1 MSSST
6 IALAP
11 VAKNVMVYRN
21 GDSFFHG
28 RKFVVN
34 QRQFLTFEAFLNEVT
49 STIHAS
55 VAVRNIYT
63 PRQGH
68 RVTELEELQNGC
80 PYVAFWGWVSPLT
93 PPAAPGG
100 SLSPGQF
107 TMAQGPGHHRQC
119 SGVEQRLPAHSTVF
133 RNGDLLSPPFR
144 LLLSKSILQEWDAIL
159 GLLTEKA
166 NLHSGAVRKLCQ
178 LDGVPVSTG
187 EELVNGEYYVAVGVE
202 KYKNLP
208 YFELLVPKNSGHQ
221 ALRALKGVHLE
232 RQGAL
237 PPHPL
242 AKVCLN
248 LGNNFHSFY

>member
-1 MSSST
+1 MRGG
-6 IALAP
+6 
-11 VAKNVMVYRN
+11 NVMIYRN

-80 PYVAFWGWVSPLT
+80 PYVAAGFERFKRLDSVWRT
-93 PPAAPGG
+93 PGPPCLGAPGKRHT
-100 SLSPGQF
+100 LSP
-107 TMAQGPGHHRQC
+107 
-119 SGVEQRLPAHSTVF
+119 SLVF

-144 LLLSKSILQEWDAIL
+144 LLLSKSTLKEWDTIL

-178 LDGVPVSTG
+178 LDGVPVSSG

-208 YFELLVPKNSGHQ
+208 YFELLVPKNSGHRCLGYPFKISLLLTEEGSVYKVKD
-221 ALRALKGVHLE
+221 LRKEL
-232 RQGAL
+232 RGAREVVEDEYTKMEL
-237 PPHPL
+237 PIDQ
-242 AKVCLN
+242 V
-248 LGNNFHSFY
+248 

>member
-1 MSSST
+1 MET
-6 IALAP
+6 AR
-11 VAKNVMVYRN
+11 NVMVYRN

-80 PYVAFWGWVSPLT
+80 PYVAAGFER
-93 PPAAPGG
+93 
-100 SLSPGQF
+100 F
-107 TMAQGPGHHRQC
+107 K
-119 SGVEQRLPAHSTVF
+119 RLDVF

-208 YFELLVPKNSGHQ
+208 YFELLVPKNSGQTSPMLSWCDWNLTRSTSPPSPGKSVFEPWKQLSQLLLSLHIKFPNLKWEHLNKSISLLLGFCCESV
-221 ALRALKGVHLE
+221 LRLGLK
-232 RQGAL
+232 
-237 PPHPL
+237 
-242 AKVCLN
+242 
-248 LGNNFHSFY
+248 